1 MFIAFYLKAKFLA
14 TKINIFTLWKN
25 ISRLN
30 TKEKSNVN
38 RVKIKTEE
46 IKNLY
51 VVKISKLFKTTLLTI
66 V

>member
-1 MFIAFYLKAKFLA
+1 MSLKY
-14 TKINIFTLWKN
+14 IFFRWKN

-51 VVKISKLFKTTLLTI
+51 VAKISKLFKTTLLTI